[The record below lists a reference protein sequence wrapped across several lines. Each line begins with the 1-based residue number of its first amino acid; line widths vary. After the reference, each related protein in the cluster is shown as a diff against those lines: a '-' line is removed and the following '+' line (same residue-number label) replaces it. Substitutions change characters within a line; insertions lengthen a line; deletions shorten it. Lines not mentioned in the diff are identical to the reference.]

1 METGSDTCVMLKM
14 ADGIGRDESP
24 EQIESLEEQSGD
36 KEVPDHE
43 INGDIEEEPTK
54 GNLQPTSGGSKKKK
68 KKKKKGEVGSES
80 SPESLSSSGVNLQS
94 LRQLQNLQKSFE
106 LLRAGEAKAPQD
118 DGGGFKEEI
127 SILGYSTSSQTRW
140 VNFARFCIN
149 LFAAG
154 LRVITFDL
162 LFY

>member
-1 METGSDTCVMLKM
+1 M

-43 INGDIEEEPTK
+43 INGDIEEDPTK
-54 GNLQPTSGGSKKKK
+54 GSLQPTSGGSKKKK

-80 SPESLSSSGVNLQS
+80 SPESLQSSGVNLQS

-106 LLRAGEAKAPQD
+106 LLRAGEAKAPKTTEEALKKKYQFWD
-118 DGGGFKEEI
+118 TQPVPKLGGLILLGFV
-127 SILGYSTSSQTRW
+127 STCLQLYS
-140 VNFARFCIN
+140 V
-149 LFAAG
+149 
-154 LRVITFDL
+154 
-162 LFY
+162 